1 MTADKVI
8 LTNLL
13 CAAGAPPVP
22 NDPAASPAV
31 NNAAVP
37 TVPSPGATGANGG
50 SPTPAPNANDNN
62 IRELRTNYERTKTD
76 LEKYTKLGKHEEI
89 SQHVQRWTA
98 IESEA
103 LNIGKQLG
111 YTEKEVREALGVD
124 PIKTMHLLRTKAR
137 QGGARNPDV
146 SKLVEEQV
154 QKHLTPF
161 QERMNAEATERAEQS
176 FNGEFD
182 RLLKDAFP
190 SGLAPEVEDIFYNVT
205 SEMMKYDEAALQRLK
220 NEGKVADVA
229 VYFQKSKDILVK
241 AFQAW
246 QKQEEAGLSGNSPTP
261 SRPPGQK
268 RPTLDEMI
276 ENPGLINKRYS

>member
-1 MTADKVI
+1 MTADKMI
-8 LTNLL
+8 LTNLW

-22 NDPAASPAV
+22 NDPAASPAA
-31 NNAAVP
+31 NTAAVP
-37 TVPSPGATGANGG
+37 MVPSPGTTGANGG

-62 IRELRTNYERTKTD
+62 IRELRTNYERTKAD

-89 SQHVQRWTA
+89 AQHVQRWTT
-98 IESEA
+98 IEGEA
-103 LNIGKQLG
+103 LSVGKQLG
-111 YTEKEVREALGVD
+111 YTEKEIRDALGVD
-124 PIKTMHLLRTKAR
+124 PVKTIHLLRTKAR
-137 QGGARNPDV
+137 QGGVRNMDV

-154 QKHLTPF
+154 QKHLTPL